1 MDKGEM
7 LTKLNQVYQNIQ
19 SLELRPTEHNVMLI
33 ADSLLQL
40 KNVYAGLQ
48 EPEQNRKEEEAE
60 EKDDG
65 EAESESD

>member
-1 MDKGEM
+1 MQKSEM
-7 LTKLNQVYQNIQ
+7 MVKLNQVYQNIQ

-48 EPEQNRKEEEAE
+48 EPEQNREEEEAE
-60 EKDDG
+60 VKYDG

>member
-1 MDKGEM
+1 MQKSEM
-7 LTKLNQVYQNIQ
+7 MAKLNQVYQNIQ

-33 ADSLLQL
+33 ADSLLHI

-48 EPEQNRKEEEAE
+48 ELEQNRDEEEAE
-60 EKDDG
+60 VKYDG

>member
-1 MDKGEM
+1 MQKSEM
-7 LTKLNQVYQNIQ
+7 MAKMNQIYQNIQ

-33 ADSLLQL
+33 ADSLLQI

-48 EPEQNRKEEEAE
+48 EPEQNREEEEAE
-60 EKDDG
+60 VKYDG

>member
-48 EPEQNRKEEEAE
+48 EPEQKRKEEEAE
-60 EKDDG
+60 VVNDG

>member
-1 MDKGEM
+1 MQKSEM
-7 LTKLNQVYQNIQ
+7 MAKLNQVYQNIQ

-48 EPEQNRKEEEAE
+48 EPEPNREEEKAE
-60 EKDDG
+60 VKYDG

>member
-19 SLELRPTEHNVMLI
+19 SLEIRPTEHNVMLI

-48 EPEQNRKEEEAE
+48 EPEPNREEEKAE
-60 EKDDG
+60 VENDG

>member
-1 MDKGEM
+1 MNQGEM
-7 LTKLNQVYQNIQ
+7 MAKLNQVYQNIQ

-33 ADSLLQL
+33 ADSLLQI

-48 EPEQNRKEEEAE
+48 EPEQNREEEKAE
-60 EKDDG
+60 EKNDG

>member
-60 EKDDG
+60 VVNDG